1 MKVVKPLRLSA
12 LHRPF
17 SWQGQNH
24 LGVSVL
30 ALADMGAS
38 PRLRPEPELWQ
49 LAAEELTLSG
59 GVLDLAIP
67 KACAEFLAT
76 GNAYTHHQ
84 QDKTACAVK
93 IQLDSLE
100 KTLVVF
106 GDRHWINDRPSTPLP
121 FAEMRL
127 DWRRAYGGT
136 QFADNPHGIGATP
149 ETFPQGRIHRL
160 PNVEPLQGRL
170 TSPRQS
176 AQPAS
181 FDALDITWPRRF
193 SRIGKNYD
201 ADWLKN
207 GFPGFANDIDWR
219 LFNMADD
226 DQQFPQRDS
235 LPPQAA
241 YRIWNMHPSEPMQ
254 QGHLPPWRTRCFIN
268 RLRGGEA
275 HFEEIAMRH
284 TTVWFFPHREQML
297 LIYQGSARINEDD
310 AADVMQLMP
319 ALEIEGEPRST
330 AHYRQV
336 LAQRLDKERGALHAF
351 REQELLPETCI
362 GAWLDTETPTL
373 QSPMAENIAAYE
385 HQQREAHRQR
395 LRREGQDIDEL
406 FPLPSQDAPPKLD
419 QLAEFVERLESQA
432 ETQYQDMLKLAQAE
446 GIDPLNPGGDHV
458 PPSGAESYQQQRD
471 LLFQEARQHPDA
483 FSDKQLG
490 ESERALHKMYLMS
503 AQAQSPALRLS
514 GDLAQII
521 RQRVTAA
528 MLRDKDLSGLDLTGA
543 DLSGMDLCQ
552 ANLRGALLENANL
565 RQTQLVGSDLREAML
580 ARADLSGAVLQQA
593 NLNHASL
600 ALAKCEATDF
610 GGAQLHETNIQQTLF
625 QRCDFTMASL
635 RDLLGYETLLGQCD
649 FNRATLANI
658 TLMEL
663 QLEQLTFS
671 HARLDKVSFVKCR
684 LLAVN
689 FSQARL
695 ESCAW
700 VDTETQNL
708 SFRAARLTACA
719 FAAKTLLPQADF
731 SDATLKQCN
740 LRQMP
745 LQRANFSRARLD
757 NCDLSETRLNEA
769 DFRQANGSGSLFIRS
784 DLSLANL
791 RDANFIAAILQK
803 CVLSGADLQGTN
815 LFRADLS
822 QSQVD
827 QATRLDGAYTA
838 RVKTLPRHN
847 GKEV

>member
-24 LGVSVL
+24 LGVSIL

-49 LAAEELTLSG
+49 LAADELTLSG

-106 GDRHWINDRPSTPLP
+106 GDRHWINDRPSSPLP

-127 DWRRAYGGT
+127 DWRRAYGGA

-160 PNVEPLQGRL
+160 PNVEPLQERL
-170 TSPRQS
+170 ASPRQS

-201 ADWLKN
+201 ADWLKH

-219 LFNMADD
+219 LFNMAES

-235 LPPQAA
+235 LPLQAA
-241 YRIWNMHPSEPMQ
+241 YRIWNMHPSEPVQ
-254 QGHLPPWRTRCFIN
+254 QGRLPPWRARCFIN

-275 HFEEIAMRH
+275 HFGEVAMRH

-297 LIYQGSARINEDD
+297 LNYQGSLPINEDD

-319 ALEIEGEPRST
+319 ALEIEGKSRT
-330 AHYRQV
+330 VAHYRQV
-336 LAQRLDKERGALHAF
+336 LDRRLDKEHGALHAF
-351 REQELLPETCI
+351 REKDLLPECCI
-362 GAWLDTETPTL
+362 GPWLDTETPTQ
-373 QSPMAENIAAYE
+373 QSPMVENIAAYE
-385 HQQREAHRQR
+385 HHQREQHRQR
-395 LRREGQDIDEL
+395 LQREGRDIDDM
-406 FPLPSQDAPPKLD
+406 FAAPPAEPMPALD
-419 QLAEFVERLESQA
+419 QLAEFVDGMEQRA
-432 ETQYQDMLKLAQAE
+432 EAHYREIRDDAQAN
-446 GIDPLNPGGDHV
+446 GIDIDGPGPADL
-458 PPSGAESYQQQRD
+458 SGAESYQQQRD
-471 LLFQEARQHPDA
+471 QLFQQARQRPDA

-490 ESERALHKMYLMS
+490 ESERALHQMYLMS

-528 MLRDKDLSGLDLTGA
+528 MQRDKDLSGLDLTGA
-543 DLSGMDLCQ
+543 DLSGMDLSH
-552 ANLRGALLENANL
+552 ATLRGTLLENANL
-565 RQTQLVGSDLREAML
+565 RQARLVGCDLREAML
-580 ARADLSGAVLQQA
+580 ARADLCGAVLQQA
-593 NLNHASL
+593 DLSHASL

-649 FNRATLANI
+649 FSRATLANI

-671 HARLDKVSFVKCR
+671 HARLDKVSFIKCR
-684 LLAVN
+684 LLAVK
-689 FSQARL
+689 FEQARL

-731 SDATLKQCN
+731 SDATLNQCN

-745 LQRANFSRARLD
+745 LQRASFSRARLN

-769 DFRQANGSGSLFIRS
+769 DFNQANGSGSLFIRS
-784 DLSLANL
+784 DLTRANL

-803 CVLSGADLQGTN
+803 CVLSGADLQGAN

-822 QSQVD
+822 QSKVD
-827 QATRLDGAYTA
+827 KATRLDDAYTA